1 MSARR
6 LVGLPAQLHNS
17 LGAGPS
23 IWMGGFRLPA
33 DRLDSGVFG
42 IAESALI
49 VCQSHRRRDRS
60 P

>member
-6 LVGLPAQLHNS
+6 LVGLPAQLPNL

-23 IWMGGFRLPA
+23 IWMGGFYLPA

-42 IAESALI
+42 IAEGALI